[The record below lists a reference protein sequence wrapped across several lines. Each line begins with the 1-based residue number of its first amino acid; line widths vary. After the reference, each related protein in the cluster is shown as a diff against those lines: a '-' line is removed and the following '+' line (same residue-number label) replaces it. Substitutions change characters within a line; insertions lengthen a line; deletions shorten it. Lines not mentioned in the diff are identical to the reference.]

1 MGSLSPEAVESRA
14 ISDASTEAQLSWISG
29 SVLMRTQSADR
40 WFQRDFLRS
49 DLAMGFLFMHSGS
62 EVTWR
67 LDGKQAL
74 AKVWSP
80 TAASHEMVI
89 VPPGCE
95 FAGRCEGGG
104 QGLWLFIDPES
115 VVGDHRVEV
124 LTKKPSVD
132 GSWVK
137 DRLAWMILS
146 EIRKECANGFPRG
159 PMFLENAAA
168 VFVSQLG
175 YVLYDAPRVEPSRAL
190 SDAKLAI
197 VIEYVETNLHRNIT
211 LTELANL
218 VDFTPR
224 YFCAAFK
231 EATGRPPH
239 QFQIERRIERA
250 KALLHN
256 PNVSLTEVALGVGFS
271 SQSHLN
277 DYFRRIVGVTPAR
290 YRAEAR
296 PNGAA
301 ANKRPALF
309 FSGPA
314 SAQTNRCA

>member
-1 MGSLSPEAVESRA
+1 
-14 ISDASTEAQLSWISG
+14 
-29 SVLMRTQSADR
+29 MRTQSPDR
-40 WFQRDFLRS
+40 SFQRDFVRS
-49 DLAMGFLFMHSGS
+49 DLAMGFLFSHPGS

-80 TAASHEMVI
+80 TTTSHEMII

-95 FAGRCEGGG
+95 FAGRCEGGS

-124 LTKKPSVD
+124 LAKKPSVD
-132 GSWVK
+132 GSWAK

-175 YVLYDAPRVEPSRAL
+175 YVLYDAAPRVEASRAL
-190 SDAKLAI
+190 SDAKLAM

-218 VDFTPR
+218 VDLTPR

-250 KALLHN
+250 KALLHK
-256 PNVSLTEVALGVGFS
+256 SE
-271 SQSHLN
+271 
-277 DYFRRIVGVTPAR
+277 RITDGCRT
-290 YRAEAR
+290 
-296 PNGAA
+296 
-301 ANKRPALF
+301 
-309 FSGPA
+309 
-314 SAQTNRCA
+314 

>member
-1 MGSLSPEAVESRA
+1 MGSLSPESVKSRPTA
-14 ISDASTEAQLSWISG
+14 DATTEAHLSWISG
-29 SVLMRTQSADR
+29 SALMRTQSPDR
-40 WFQRDFLRS
+40 SFERNFVRS
-49 DLAMGFLFMHSGS
+49 DLAMGFLFSHPGS

-80 TAASHEMVI
+80 ATTSHEMII

-95 FAGRCEGGG
+95 FAGRCEGGS

-115 VVGDHRVEV
+115 VVGDHRVV
-124 LTKKPSVD
+124 RLTKKPAVKA
-132 GSWVK
+132 SWTK

-168 VFVSQLG
+168 VFVSQLS
-175 YVLYDAPRVEPSRAL
+175 YVLYDAAPRVEASRAL
-190 SDAKLAI
+190 SDAKLAM

-218 VDFTPR
+218 VDLTPR

-256 PNVSLTEVALGVGFS
+256 PNVSLTDVALRVGFS

-290 YRAEAR
+290 YRTH
-296 PNGAA
+296 PGA
-301 ANKRPALF
+301 KSFPAPTL
-309 FSGPA
+309 A
-314 SAQTNRCA
+314 DHQR